1 MNVCKS
7 KYFSVCDFISTKV
20 SSLNST
26 ENHKDKSISKVRNWS
41 YTTELLLCRHADVR
55 GECCG
60 LYKLWRSVGRQEMVM
75 VMAIFNHMQYLH
87 HIDYLLDFRWL
98 GVNGILYLCGSVI
111 FKDSILT
118 FPPIV

>member
-1 MNVCKS
+1 MFRKESAV
-7 KYFSVCDFISTKV
+7 
-20 SSLNST
+20 
-26 ENHKDKSISKVRNWS
+26 
-41 YTTELLLCRHADVR
+41 
-55 GECCG
+55 
-60 LYKLWRSVGRQEMVM
+60 WRCVGRQEMVM